1 MKKIISAICAASILA
16 TCMSGMVLTS
26 ASAADTL
33 YVLSGNTFTSDDITA
48 YESLGVTLNSADTEA
63 VYSWSADSDSEIRQY
78 DRHDS
83 RRNGGYAKA
92 DYFGQAMTSGMVNSE
107 YTDDFTWTSWD
118 SGALNTAHFDL
129 NGVYSVSGVDV
140 WSISKGDE
148 NWFLGDVEIWAGET
162 EADMKQVAAV
172 TAQTSLTA
180 EQIASEAKIPERTP
194 IEFGA
199 VKARYID
206 IKLKKANGAHK
217 VAPAEFVIF
226 GTVPGN
232 GTTGVE
238 VEKTKAKA
246 EKYLSLGA
254 FYTADSIATLQS
266 AYDRLCTIDYTN
278 DAYAQVMNTQA
289 VNAINSLVPSSV
301 HYTLSG
307 NTWVDDDTAS
317 FYSKWDPSMTL
328 VNASNMP
335 SYKWNSD
342 GDSELISNDSDNT
355 KMTSGSINNG
365 TLGTSTSWDSHTP
378 NIAVFDL
385 GSEYIVDRAD
395 IVHDRMTQNYLGFY
409 KLGYAAVYLSSDGV
423 VYKKAAAKAADE
435 TSDLIASADSLHLYQ
450 LETVS
455 FAPQTARYVAV
466 ELVSGS
472 SQVRPAQIAVFGYEK
487 LTQSVIEAAA
497 AADKYLD
504 VSYCYTQASA
514 DALRNARSAADTIT
528 ESSSAA
534 EMSAVIT
541 AINDA
546 IANLVLVNERLI
558 YSGNA
563 WNDSDL
569 SVYQTYD
576 PTITE
581 LKNASNNVTY
591 SYPDD
596 SNVDRDA
603 NGNIL
608 YDPNSIKLKAGALNS
623 VSGEHTITTGWTSGG
638 PGITVWNLGTTAVV
652 DRVDVFTVTEK
663 GNWRQA
669 KDVTVS
675 YSTDGIN
682 FTTIKTVDA
691 SDSQPDAT
699 TQVTDMTSVQFA
711 PVKANY
717 IKVSISEANNLVQMS
732 EIVIFGI
739 NADYS
744 GLQSAIEKYDIDST
758 LEAYATPETLA
769 VLKTKLD
776 AGKAMLEAQ
785 TGTNAEITAL
795 ADEITAAFNAL
806 NYNGNY
812 GILTNNLI
820 ETFDCEQYPGM
831 SNLSTGLT
839 YQITST
845 DSSTEIVGND
855 AAKGGILLTGGLLLA
870 KDGDHVVAGRWDGDA
885 VVSVTADAMHEVY
898 FTGADLY
905 EWEFGY
911 ASVANVV
918 VSVSDDGVNFTEIAA
933 IGSPKGVYYKSGD
946 NAGQPVSLDGGT
958 LKNFASSFKPVK
970 GRYLRFTATKSSNQM
985 VLAEIV
991 IKGFIPQAVPESTLT
1006 FGTINYVTAPATA
1019 DGSLTGAKTVVAN
1032 GTVTNNT
1039 AADVT
1044 ADIVTAI
1051 YNADGTLNAV
1061 KKVTVTVPANGDQTW
1076 NNMFSG
1082 LSALPEG
1089 AFIKNF
1095 AWDSNMTPLTDFQ
1108 AK

>member
-1 MKKIISAICAASILA
+1 MKKIISAISAASILA
-16 TCMSGMVLTS
+16 TCMSGMVLPS

-63 VYSWSADSDSEIRQY
+63 VYSWTADSDSEIRQY
-78 DRHDS
+78 DRHDA

-92 DYFGQAMTSGMVNSE
+92 NYFGQAMTSGMVNSG
-107 YTDDFTWTSWD
+107 YVDNFTWTSWD
-118 SGALNTAHFDL
+118 SGVLNTAHFDL
-129 NGVYSVSGVDV
+129 NGIYSVSGVDV
-140 WSISKGDE
+140 WSISKGGE

-162 EADMKQVAAV
+162 EADMQQVAAV
-172 TAQTSLTA
+172 TAQTSLTE

-217 VAPAEFVIF
+217 AAPSEFVIF

-232 GTTGVE
+232 GATGVE

-254 FYTADSIATLQS
+254 FYTADSIAALQS
-266 AYDRLCTIDYTN
+266 AYDRLGTIDYTN

-307 NTWVDDDTAS
+307 NTWVDDDTTS
-317 FYSKWDPSMTL
+317 FYSKWDSSMTL
-328 VNASNMP
+328 VNASNLP
-335 SYKWNSD
+335 SYKWTSD
-342 GDSELISNDSDNT
+342 SDSQLINNDSDNT
-355 KMTSGSINNG
+355 KMTSGRIDNG
-365 TLGTSTSWDSHTP
+365 TLLTSTSWDSHTP

-395 IVHDRMTQNYLGFY
+395 IVHDRMKTENLGVY

-435 TSDLIASADSLHLYQ
+435 TSELIASSDSTHLYQ

-497 AADKYLD
+497 VADKYLD
-504 VSYCYTQASA
+504 VSYCYTQESA

-546 IANLVLVNERLI
+546 IANLVLANERLI

-603 NGNIL
+603 NGNVVN
-608 YDPNSIKLKAGALNS
+608 DPNAIKLKAGALNS
-623 VSGEHTITTGWTSGG
+623 TSGEHTIVTGWSSGG

-652 DRVDVFTVTEK
+652 DRVDVFAGKETNK
-663 GNWRQA
+663 KA
-669 KDVTVS
+669 KDITVS
-675 YSTDGIN
+675 YSTDGVN
-682 FTTIKTVDA
+682 FTPIKTVVA
-691 SDSQPDAT
+691 TDSQPDAT
-699 TQVTDMTSVQFA
+699 EKVIDMTSVQFP
-711 PVKANY
+711 PVKASY
-717 IKVSISEANNLVQMS
+717 IKVSITEGSYTAVMN

-739 NADYS
+739 SADYS

-758 LEAYATPETLA
+758 LETYATPETLA

-785 TGTNAEITAL
+785 SGTNAEITAL

-820 ETFDCEQYPGM
+820 DTFDFEQYSGM

-845 DSSTEIVGND
+845 DSSTEIVGNN
-855 AAKGGILLTGGLLLA
+855 AAKGGTILTNGKLYDKGGDYA
-870 KDGDHVVAGRWDGDA
+870 VAGRWDGDA
-885 VVSVTADAMHEVY
+885 VVSVTADAMQEVY

-905 EWEFGY
+905 EWEYGH

-918 VSVSDDGVNFTEIAA
+918 VSVSDDGVNFTDIAV
-933 IGSPKGVYYKSGD
+933 IGSPKGVYYHSGD
-946 NAGQPVSLDGGT
+946 NAGQPVSYDGGT
-958 LKNFASSFKPVK
+958 LKNFESSFKPVK
-970 GRYLRFTATKSSNQM
+970 GRYLRFTATKSSHQM
-985 VLAEIV
+985 VLAEII
-991 IKGFIPQAVPESTLT
+991 IKGFIPQAAPESTLT
-1006 FGTINYVTAPATA
+1006 FGTTNYVTVPATA
-1019 DGSLTGAKTVVAN
+1019 DGSLTGATTVVAN
-1032 GTVTNNT
+1032 GTVTNHT

-1051 YNADGTLNAV
+1051 YNADRTLNAV
-1061 KKVTVTVPANGDQTW
+1061 KKATVTVPANGDQTW